1 MEKRDYLYEYL
12 MYFWKKKWLIVGIPV
27 VAAILAYGLS
37 IAVSKGYEG
46 KANFYTSTTKSDY
59 LTDPELLESV
69 YQEKFGDKLKI
80 EVLGQSKV
88 EFSVKGK
95 DKASVEDLLNKASE
109 EYNAELLKEYNER
122 YALTE
127 NKQKKYEKR
136 LESVEKSYSVM
147 SDKIQS
153 DNGNLNSEE
162 LTILADAVSKEEKL
176 ISDYDDSIE
185 GNKTD
190 LLLFKEP
197 KMLSKEVAKQDNNA
211 KANAIVG
218 FILGLFLTLLGL
230 MLAKYIGDARRAE
243 IHG

>member
-12 MYFWKKKWLIVGIPV
+12 MYFWKKKWLIIGIPV
-27 VAAILAYGLS
+27 AVAILAYGLS

-46 KANFYTSTTKSDY
+46 NSNFFTATLKSDY

-69 YQEKFGDKLKI
+69 YQEKYGKKLKI

-95 DKASVEDLLNKASE
+95 DKASVENLLNKASAE
-109 EYNAELLKEYNER
+109 YIGELKNEYNSRLD
-122 YALTE
+122 LTE
-127 NKQKKYEKR
+127 NKLAAYEDR
-136 LESVEKSYSVM
+136 LKSVEKSYGVM
-147 SDKIQS
+147 SDKLQT
-153 DNGNLNSEE
+153 DFENLNSEE
-162 LTILADAVSKEEKL
+162 LTTLSDAIAKEEKL
-176 ISDYDDSIE
+176 ISDYDDSIQ
-185 GNKTD
+185 GMKTD
-190 LLLFKEP
+190 ILQFEKPL
-197 KMLSKEVAKQDNNA
+197 MQSKEVAKQDNNA

-230 MLAKYIGDARRAE
+230 MLSKYIGDARRAE